1 MVAGVFGPSMKPMP
15 MAPKRRRSRT
25 TRATA
30 KMVGASAIHDGEDV
44 ASILSVVG
52 EKWSAIVLVK
62 LRDVP
67 KRFSRLSREVDGISP
82 RALTLALRKLEQ
94 KGLVIR
100 RMFVTIPPRVEYEL
114 TDGGRDL
121 WRGKL

>member
-1 MVAGVFGPSMKPMP
+1 MKPMP

-67 KRFSRLSREVDGISP
+67 KRFSRLSREVDGMSP
-82 RALTLALRKLEQ
+82 RALTLTLRKLEQ